1 MIRAKKEFGQNFL
14 KDEAVLS
21 KIIQAIPESVQNV
34 VEIGAGLGD
43 LTRKLL
49 EFYRLKSFEI
59 DEDLYQIL
67 SAKFAQQIA
76 SGELE
81 LVLGDALRIWQQRS
95 LGCGE
100 YFLVANLPYYVAT
113 KMILQ
118 AIDDELC
125 GGFLVMIQ
133 KEVALKFCARAGQS
147 DFSSLSILAD
157 LAGGCELLFDVEPD
171 CFEPAPKVTS
181 SVMRLLK
188 RRNFRGVHFASHP
201 EADINDRDA
210 KMRGKS
216 QSPDDYEK
224 FKSFLRTCFS
234 APRKTLIKNLSARFD
249 RRSVEE
255 IFLNLKIPPTVRA
268 HELNSTFFL
277 EIFKNLKVKD
287 GRKQE

>member
-14 KDEAVLS
+14 KDEAVLN
-21 KIIQAIPESVQNV
+21 KIIQAIPENVQNV

-76 SGELE
+76 GGELE
-81 LVLGDALRIWQQRS
+81 LVLGDALRIWQERG
-95 LGCGE
+95 LERGE

-147 DFSSLSILAD
+147 DFSALSILAD
-157 LAGGCELLFDVEPD
+157 LAGGCELLFDVEPG

-181 SVMRLLK
+181 SVIRLVK
-188 RRNFRGVHFASHP
+188 GKNFKPGAEINADGLGV
-201 EADINDRDA
+201 
-210 KMRGKS
+210 KS
-216 QSPDDYEK
+216 CARFQTLDEYER
-224 FKSFLRTCFS
+224 FKSFLRMCFN

-255 IFLNLKIPPTVRA
+255 IFLDLQIPPAVRA
-268 HELNSTFFL
+268 HELNSTLFL
-277 EIFKNLKVKD
+277 EIFKNLKARD
-287 GRKQE
+287 GRKQK

>member
-21 KIIQAIPESVQNV
+21 KIIQAIPEGVQNV

-81 LVLGDALRIWQQRS
+81 LVLGDALRIWQQG
-95 LGCGE
+95 LECGE

-125 GGFLVMIQ
+125 SGFLVMIQ
-133 KEVALKFCARAGQS
+133 KEVALKFCAKAGQS
-147 DFSSLSILAD
+147 DFSALSILAD
-157 LAGGCELLFDVEPD
+157 LAGGCELLFDVEPG

-181 SVMRLLK
+181 SVIRLVK
-188 RRNFRGVHFASHP
+188 GKNFKPGVEKNAGSL
-201 EADINDRDA
+201 DA
-210 KMRGKS
+210 KSCDRF
-216 QSPDDYEK
+216 QNLDEYEK
-224 FKSFLRTCFS
+224 FKSFLRVSFS
-234 APRKTLIKNLSARFD
+234 APRKTLVKNLSARFD

-255 IFLNLKIPPTVRA
+255 IFLNLKIPPAVRA

-277 EIFKNLKVKD
+277 EIFKNLNVKD

>member
-14 KDEAVLS
+14 KDEAVLN
-21 KIIQAIPESVQNV
+21 KIIQAIPENVQNV

-81 LVLGDALRIWQQRS
+81 LVLGDALRIWQERG
-95 LGCGE
+95 LERGE

-125 GGFLVMIQ
+125 SGFLVMIQ
-133 KEVALKFCARAGQS
+133 KEVALKFCAKAGQS
-147 DFSSLSILAD
+147 DFSALSILAD
-157 LAGGCELLFDVEPD
+157 LAGGCELLFNVEPD

-188 RRNFRGVHFASHP
+188 RRNFRGVHFALHP
-201 EADINDRDA
+201 EAGINDRDA
-210 KMRGKS
+210 KMRGKP
-216 QSPDDYEK
+216 QSPDEYER
-224 FKSFLRTCFS
+224 FKSFLRVSFS
-234 APRKTLIKNLSARFD
+234 APRKTLIKNLSAKFD
-249 RRSVEE
+249 RGLAEE

-268 HELNSTFFL
+268 HELNSTLFL

-287 GRKQE
+287 GRKQK

>member
-21 KIIQAIPESVQNV
+21 RIIQAIPENVQNV

-81 LVLGDALRIWQQRS
+81 LVLGDALRIWQQRG
-95 LGCGE
+95 LERGE

-133 KEVALKFCARAGQS
+133 K
-147 DFSSLSILAD
+147 
-157 LAGGCELLFDVEPD
+157 
-171 CFEPAPKVTS
+171 
-181 SVMRLLK
+181 
-188 RRNFRGVHFASHP
+188 
-201 EADINDRDA
+201 
-210 KMRGKS
+210 
-216 QSPDDYEK
+216 
-224 FKSFLRTCFS
+224 
-234 APRKTLIKNLSARFD
+234 
-249 RRSVEE
+249 
-255 IFLNLKIPPTVRA
+255 
-268 HELNSTFFL
+268 
-277 EIFKNLKVKD
+277 
-287 GRKQE
+287 

>member
-14 KDEAVLS
+14 KDEAVLN
-21 KIIQAIPESVQNV
+21 KIIQAIPDNVQNV

-81 LVLGDALRIWQQRS
+81 LVLGDTLRIWQERG
-95 LGCGE
+95 LERGE

-113 KMILQ
+113 KMILR

-133 KEVALKFCARAGQS
+133 NEVALKFCARAGQS
-147 DFSSLSILAD
+147 DFSALSVLAD
-157 LAGGCELLFDVEPD
+157 LAGGCELLFDVEPG

-181 SVMRLLK
+181 SVIRLVK
-188 RRNFRGVHFASHP
+188 GKNFKPGTEINADGLGV
-201 EADINDRDA
+201 
-210 KMRGKS
+210 KS
-216 QSPDDYEK
+216 CAQLQNLDEYEK
-224 FKSFLRTCFS
+224 FKSFLRVSFS

-255 IFLNLKIPPTVRA
+255 IFLDLQIPPTARA
-268 HELNSTFFL
+268 HELNSTLFL
-277 EIFKNLKVKD
+277 EIFKNLKAKD
-287 GRKQE
+287 GRKQK

>member
-21 KIIQAIPESVQNV
+21 KIIQAIPENVQNV

-67 SAKFAQQIA
+67 SAKLAQQIA

-81 LVLGDALRIWQQRS
+81 LVLGDALRIWQQRG
-95 LGCGE
+95 LERGE

-125 GGFLVMIQ
+125 SGFLVMIQ

-147 DFSSLSILAD
+147 DFSALSILAD
-157 LAGGCELLFDVEPD
+157 LAGGCELLFDVEPG

-181 SVMRLLK
+181 SVIRLVK
-188 RRNFRGVHFASHP
+188 GKNFKPGLEINADSLGV
-201 EADINDRDA
+201 
-210 KMRGKS
+210 KS
-216 QSPDDYEK
+216 CAQLQNLDEYEK
-224 FKSFLRTCFS
+224 FKSFLRVSFS
-234 APRKTLIKNLSARFD
+234 APRKTLIKNLSAKFD
-249 RRSVEE
+249 RGLAEE
-255 IFLNLKIPPTVRA
+255 IFLNLKIPPAVRA
-268 HELNSTFFL
+268 HELNSTLFL

-287 GRKQE
+287 GRKQK

>member
-21 KIIQAIPESVQNV
+21 KIIQAIPENVQNI

-81 LVLGDALRIWQQRS
+81 LVLGDALRIWQQRG
-95 LGCGE
+95 LERGE

-133 KEVALKFCARAGQS
+133 KEVALKFCAKAGQS
-147 DFSSLSILAD
+147 DFSALSILAD
-157 LAGGCELLFDVEPD
+157 LAGGCELLFDVEPG

-181 SVMRLLK
+181 SVIRLVK
-188 RRNFRGVHFASHP
+188 GKNFKPGV
-201 EADINDRDA
+201 EINADDLGVTSCAQLQTLDE
-210 KMRGKS
+210 
-216 QSPDDYEK
+216 YEK
-224 FKSFLRTCFS
+224 FKSFLRVSFS
-234 APRKTLIKNLSARFD
+234 APRKMLIKNLSAKFD
-249 RRSVEE
+249 RGLAEE

-268 HELNSTFFL
+268 HELNSTLFL
-277 EIFKNLKVKD
+277 EIFKNLKAKD
-287 GRKQE
+287 GRKQK

>member
-21 KIIQAIPESVQNV
+21 KIIQAIPENVQNI

-81 LVLGDALRIWQQRS
+81 LVLGDALRIWQQG
-95 LGCGE
+95 LECGE

-125 GGFLVMIQ
+125 SGFLVMIQ
-133 KEVALKFCARAGQS
+133 KEVALKFCAKAGQS
-147 DFSSLSILAD
+147 DFSALSILAD
-157 LAGGCELLFDVEPD
+157 LAGGCELLFDVEPG

-181 SVMRLLK
+181 SVIRLVK
-188 RRNFRGVHFASHP
+188 GKNFKPGVEKNAGSL
-201 EADINDRDA
+201 DA
-210 KMRGKS
+210 KSCDRF
-216 QSPDDYEK
+216 QNLDEYEK
-224 FKSFLRTCFS
+224 FKSFLRVSFS
-234 APRKTLIKNLSARFD
+234 APRKTLVKNLSARFD

-255 IFLNLKIPPTVRA
+255 IFLNLKIPPAVRA

>member
-21 KIIQAIPESVQNV
+21 KIIQAIPEGVQNV

-81 LVLGDALRIWQQRS
+81 LVLGDALRIWQQG
-95 LGCGE
+95 LECGE

-125 GGFLVMIQ
+125 SGFLVMIQ
-133 KEVALKFCARAGQS
+133 KEVALKFCAKAGQS
-147 DFSSLSILAD
+147 DFSALSILAD
-157 LAGGCELLFDVEPD
+157 LAGGCELLFDVEPG

-181 SVMRLLK
+181 SVIRLVK
-188 RRNFRGVHFASHP
+188 GKNFKPGVEKNAGSL
-201 EADINDRDA
+201 DA
-210 KMRGKS
+210 KSCDRF
-216 QSPDDYEK
+216 QNLDEYEK
-224 FKSFLRTCFS
+224 FKSFLRVSFS
-234 APRKTLIKNLSARFD
+234 APRKTLVKNLSARFD

-255 IFLNLKIPPTVRA
+255 IFLNLKIPPAVRA

>member
-21 KIIQAIPESVQNV
+21 KIIQAIPEGVQNV

-81 LVLGDALRIWQQRS
+81 LVLGDALRIWQQG
-95 LGCGE
+95 LECGE
-100 YFLVANLPYYVAT
+100 YFLVAHLPYYVAT

-125 GGFLVMIQ
+125 SGFLVMIQ
-133 KEVALKFCARAGQS
+133 KEVALKFCAKAGQS
-147 DFSSLSILAD
+147 DFSALSILAD
-157 LAGGCELLFDVEPD
+157 LAGGCELLFDVEPG

-181 SVMRLLK
+181 SVIRLVK
-188 RRNFRGVHFASHP
+188 GKNFKPGVEKNAGSL
-201 EADINDRDA
+201 DA
-210 KMRGKS
+210 KSCDRF
-216 QSPDDYEK
+216 QNLDEYEK
-224 FKSFLRTCFS
+224 FKSFLRVSFS
-234 APRKTLIKNLSARFD
+234 APRKTLVKNLSARFD

-255 IFLNLKIPPTVRA
+255 IFLNLKIPPAVRA

>member
-14 KDEAVLS
+14 KDETVLS

-81 LVLGDALRIWQQRS
+81 LVLGDALRIWQERG
-95 LGCGE
+95 LERGE

-147 DFSSLSILAD
+147 DFSALSILAD
-157 LAGGCELLFDVEPD
+157 LAGGCELLFDVEPG
-171 CFEPAPKVTS
+171 CFEPVPKVTS
-181 SVMRLLK
+181 SVIRLVK
-188 RRNFRGVHFASHP
+188 GKNFKPGVKIN
-201 EADINDRDA
+201 ADSL
-210 KMRGKS
+210 GVKS
-216 QSPDDYEK
+216 CARFQNLDEYEK
-224 FKSFLRTCFS
+224 FKSFLRVSFS
-234 APRKTLIKNLSARFD
+234 APRKMLIKNLSAKFD
-249 RRSVEE
+249 RGLAKE

-268 HELNSTFFL
+268 HELNSTLFL
-277 EIFKNLKVKD
+277 EIFKNLKAKD
-287 GRKQE
+287 GRKQK

>member
-14 KDEAVLS
+14 KDEAVLN
-21 KIIQAIPESVQNV
+21 KIIQAIPENVQNV

-76 SGELE
+76 GGELE
-81 LVLGDALRIWQQRS
+81 LVLGDALRIWQERG
-95 LGCGE
+95 LERGE

-133 KEVALKFCARAGQS
+133 KEVALKFCAKAGQS
-147 DFSSLSILAD
+147 DFSALSILAD
-157 LAGGCELLFDVEPD
+157 LAGGCELLFDVEPG

-181 SVMRLLK
+181 SVIRLVK
-188 RRNFRGVHFASHP
+188 GKNFKPGVEINADGLGVKSCAHFQNLD
-201 EADINDRDA
+201 E
-210 KMRGKS
+210 
-216 QSPDDYEK
+216 YEK
-224 FKSFLRTCFS
+224 FKSFLRVSFS
-234 APRKTLIKNLSARFD
+234 APRKTLIKNLSAKFD
-249 RRSVEE
+249 RGLAEE
-255 IFLNLKIPPTVRA
+255 IFLNLKIPPTIRA
-268 HELNSTFFL
+268 HELNSTLFL

-287 GRKQE
+287 GRKQK

>member
-14 KDEAVLS
+14 KDEAILS

-49 EFYRLKSFEI
+49 EFHRLKSFEI

-76 SGELE
+76 NGEFE
-81 LVLGDALRIWQQRS
+81 LVLGDALWIWQQQG

-125 GGFLVMIQ
+125 SGFLVMIQ
-133 KEVALKFCARAGQS
+133 KEVALKFCARVGQS
-147 DFSSLSILAD
+147 DFSALSILAD
-157 LAGGCELLFDVEPD
+157 LAGGCELLFDVEPG
-171 CFEPAPKVTS
+171 FEPAPKVTS
-181 SVMRLLK
+181 SVIRLVK
-188 RRNFRGVHFASHP
+188 GKNFKPGAEESAESLGV
-201 EADINDRDA
+201 
-210 KMRGKS
+210 KS
-216 QSPDDYEK
+216 CAQLQSLDEYEK
-224 FKSFLRTCFS
+224 FKSFLRVSFS
-234 APRKTLIKNLSARFD
+234 APRKTLIKNLSAKFD
-249 RRSVEE
+249 RGLAEE
-255 IFLNLKIPPTVRA
+255 IFLNLKIPLTVRA
-268 HELNSTFFL
+268 HELNSTLFL
-277 EIFKNLKVKD
+277 EIFKSLKVKD
-287 GRKQE
+287 GKKQK

>member
-21 KIIQAIPESVQNV
+21 KIIQAIPEGVQNV

-81 LVLGDALRIWQQRS
+81 LVLGDALRIWQQG
-95 LGCGE
+95 LECGE

-125 GGFLVMIQ
+125 SGFLVMIQ
-133 KEVALKFCARAGQS
+133 KEVALKFCAKAGQS
-147 DFSSLSILAD
+147 DFSALSILAD
-157 LAGGCELLFDVEPD
+157 LAGGCELLFDVGPS

-181 SVMRLLK
+181 SVIRLVK
-188 RRNFRGVHFASHP
+188 GKNFKPGVEKNAGSL
-201 EADINDRDA
+201 DA
-210 KMRGKS
+210 KSCDRF
-216 QSPDDYEK
+216 QNLDEYEK
-224 FKSFLRTCFS
+224 FKSFLRVSFS
-234 APRKTLIKNLSARFD
+234 APRKTLVKNLSARFD

-255 IFLNLKIPPTVRA
+255 IFLNLKIPPAVRA

>member
-21 KIIQAIPESVQNV
+21 KIIQAIPENVQNV

-81 LVLGDALRIWQQRS
+81 LVLGDALRIWQQG
-95 LGCGE
+95 LECGE

-125 GGFLVMIQ
+125 SGFLVMIQ
-133 KEVALKFCARAGQS
+133 KEVALKFCAKAGQS
-147 DFSSLSILAD
+147 DFSALSILAD
-157 LAGGCELLFDVEPD
+157 LAGGCELLFDVEPG

-181 SVMRLLK
+181 SVIRLVK
-188 RRNFRGVHFASHP
+188 GKNFKPGVEKNAGSL
-201 EADINDRDA
+201 DA
-210 KMRGKS
+210 KSCDRF
-216 QSPDDYEK
+216 QNLDEYEK
-224 FKSFLRTCFS
+224 FKSFLRVSFS
-234 APRKTLIKNLSARFD
+234 APRKTLVKNLSARFD

-268 HELNSTFFL
+268 HELNSTLFL

-287 GRKQE
+287 GRKQK

>member
-14 KDEAVLS
+14 KDEAVLN
-21 KIIQAIPESVQNV
+21 KIIQAIPENMQNV

-81 LVLGDALRIWQQRS
+81 LVLGDALRIWQQG
-95 LGCGE
+95 LECGE

-125 GGFLVMIQ
+125 SGFLVMIQ
-133 KEVALKFCARAGQS
+133 KEVALKFCAKAGQS
-147 DFSSLSILAD
+147 DFSALSILAD
-157 LAGGCELLFDVEPD
+157 LAGGCELLFDVEPG

-181 SVMRLLK
+181 SVIRLVK
-188 RRNFRGVHFASHP
+188 GKNFKPGVEKNAGSL
-201 EADINDRDA
+201 DA
-210 KMRGKS
+210 KSCDRF
-216 QSPDDYEK
+216 QNLDEYEK
-224 FKSFLRTCFS
+224 FKSFLRVSFS
-234 APRKTLIKNLSARFD
+234 APRKTLVKNLSARFD

-255 IFLNLKIPPTVRA
+255 IFLNLKIPPAVRA
-268 HELNSTFFL
+268 HELNSTLFL
-277 EIFKNLKVKD
+277 EIFRNLKAKD
-287 GRKQE
+287 GRKQK

>member
-81 LVLGDALRIWQQRS
+81 LVLGDALRIWQERG
-95 LGCGE
+95 LERGE

-125 GGFLVMIQ
+125 SGFLVMIQ
-133 KEVALKFCARAGQS
+133 KEVALKFCAKAGQS
-147 DFSSLSILAD
+147 DFSALSILAD
-157 LAGGCELLFDVEPD
+157 LVGGCELLFDVEPS

-181 SVMRLLK
+181 SVVRLLK

-201 EADINDRDA
+201 EADIKNRDA
-210 KMRGKS
+210 KMRGKP
-216 QSPDDYEK
+216 QGPDEYER

-234 APRKTLIKNLSARFD
+234 APRKTLVKNLSARFD
-249 RRSVEE
+249 RRFVEE
-255 IFLNLKIPPTVRA
+255 IFLNLKIPPAVRA

-287 GRKQE
+287 GRKQK

>member
-81 LVLGDALRIWQQRS
+81 LVLGDALRIWQQG
-95 LGCGE
+95 LECGE

-125 GGFLVMIQ
+125 SGFLVMIQ
-133 KEVALKFCARAGQS
+133 KEVALKFCAKAGQS
-147 DFSSLSILAD
+147 DFSALSILAD
-157 LAGGCELLFDVEPD
+157 LAGGCELLFDVEPG

-181 SVMRLLK
+181 SVIRLVK
-188 RRNFRGVHFASHP
+188 GKNFKPGV
-201 EADINDRDA
+201 EINADDLGVTSCAQLQTLDE
-210 KMRGKS
+210 
-216 QSPDDYEK
+216 YEK
-224 FKSFLRTCFS
+224 FKSFLRVSFS
-234 APRKTLIKNLSARFD
+234 APRKTLVKNLSARFD

-255 IFLNLKIPPTVRA
+255 IFLNLKIPPAVRA
-268 HELNSTFFL
+268 HELNSTLFL
-277 EIFKNLKVKD
+277 EIFKNLKAKD
-287 GRKQE
+287 GRKQK

>member
-21 KIIQAIPESVQNV
+21 KIIQAIPENVQNV

-67 SAKFAQQIA
+67 SAKFAQRIA
-76 SGELE
+76 SGKLE
-81 LVLGDALRIWQQRS
+81 LVLGDALRIWQERG
-95 LGCGE
+95 LERGE

-147 DFSSLSILAD
+147 DFSALSILAD
-157 LAGGCELLFDVEPD
+157 LAGGCELLFDVEPG

-181 SVMRLLK
+181 SVIRLVK
-188 RRNFRGVHFASHP
+188 GKNFKPGAEINADGLGV
-201 EADINDRDA
+201 
-210 KMRGKS
+210 KS
-216 QSPDDYEK
+216 CARFQTLDEYER
-224 FKSFLRTCFS
+224 FKSFLRMCFN

-255 IFLNLKIPPTVRA
+255 IFLDLQIPPAVRA
-268 HELNSTFFL
+268 HELNSTLFL
-277 EIFKNLKVKD
+277 EIFKNLKARD
-287 GRKQE
+287 GRKQK

>member
-81 LVLGDALRIWQQRS
+81 LVLGDALRIWQQRG
-95 LGCGE
+95 LERGE

-125 GGFLVMIQ
+125 SGFLVMIQ
-133 KEVALKFCARAGQS
+133 KEVALKFCAKAGQS
-147 DFSSLSILAD
+147 DFGALSILAD
-157 LAGGCELLFDVEPD
+157 LVGGCELLFDVEPG

-181 SVMRLLK
+181 SVIRLVK
-188 RRNFRGVHFASHP
+188 GKNFKPGVERNAESLG
-201 EADINDRDA
+201 A
-210 KMRGKS
+210 KSCARL
-216 QSPDDYEK
+216 QNLDEYER

-234 APRKTLIKNLSARFD
+234 APRKTLVKNLSARFD

-255 IFLNLKIPPTVRA
+255 IFLDLQIPPAVRA

>member
-76 SGELE
+76 SGELK
-81 LVLGDALRIWQQRS
+81 LVLGDALRIWQQRG
-95 LGCGE
+95 LERGE

-125 GGFLVMIQ
+125 SGFLVMIQ
-133 KEVALKFCARAGQS
+133 KEVALKFCASRSRGRLRA
-147 DFSSLSILAD
+147 SI
-157 LAGGCELLFDVEPD
+157 
-171 CFEPAPKVTS
+171 
-181 SVMRLLK
+181 
-188 RRNFRGVHFASHP
+188 RR
-201 EADINDRDA
+201 
-210 KMRGKS
+210 
-216 QSPDDYEK
+216 
-224 FKSFLRTCFS
+224 
-234 APRKTLIKNLSARFD
+234 
-249 RRSVEE
+249 
-255 IFLNLKIPPTVRA
+255 
-268 HELNSTFFL
+268 
-277 EIFKNLKVKD
+277 
-287 GRKQE
+287 

>member
-14 KDEAVLS
+14 KDEAVLN
-21 KIIQAIPESVQNV
+21 KIIQAIPENMQNV

-81 LVLGDALRIWQQRS
+81 LVLGDALRIWQQG
-95 LGCGE
+95 LECGE

-125 GGFLVMIQ
+125 SGFLVMIQ
-133 KEVALKFCARAGQS
+133 KEVALKFCAKAGQG
-147 DFSSLSILAD
+147 DFSALSILAD
-157 LAGGCELLFDVEPD
+157 LAGGCELLFDVEPG

-181 SVMRLLK
+181 SVIRLVK
-188 RRNFRGVHFASHP
+188 GKNFKPGVEKNAGSL
-201 EADINDRDA
+201 DA
-210 KMRGKS
+210 KSCDRF
-216 QSPDDYEK
+216 QNLDEYEK
-224 FKSFLRTCFS
+224 FKSFLRVSFS
-234 APRKTLIKNLSARFD
+234 APRKTLVKNLSARFD

-255 IFLNLKIPPTVRA
+255 IFLNLKIPPAVRA
-268 HELNSTFFL
+268 HELNSTLFL
-277 EIFKNLKVKD
+277 EIFRNLKAKD
-287 GRKQE
+287 GRKQK

>member
-21 KIIQAIPESVQNV
+21 KIIQAIPENVQNV

-81 LVLGDALRIWQQRS
+81 LVLGDALRIWQQG
-95 LGCGE
+95 LECGE

-125 GGFLVMIQ
+125 SGFLVMIQ
-133 KEVALKFCARAGQS
+133 KEVALKFCAKAGQS
-147 DFSSLSILAD
+147 DFSALSILAD
-157 LAGGCELLFDVEPD
+157 LAGGCELLFDVEPG

-181 SVMRLLK
+181 SVIRLVK
-188 RRNFRGVHFASHP
+188 GKNFKPGVEKNAGSL
-201 EADINDRDA
+201 DA
-210 KMRGKS
+210 KSCDRF
-216 QSPDDYEK
+216 QNLDEYEK
-224 FKSFLRTCFS
+224 FKSFLRVSFS
-234 APRKTLIKNLSARFD
+234 APRKTLVKNLSARFD

-268 HELNSTFFL
+268 HELNSTLFL

>member
-14 KDEAVLS
+14 KDEAVLN
-21 KIIQAIPESVQNV
+21 KIIQAIPENVQNV

-81 LVLGDALRIWQQRS
+81 LVLGDALWIWQQG
-95 LGCGE
+95 LECGE

-147 DFSSLSILAD
+147 DFSALSILAD
-157 LAGGCELLFDVEPD
+157 LAGGCELLFDVEPG

-181 SVMRLLK
+181 SVIRLVK
-188 RRNFRGVHFASHP
+188 GKNFKPGTEINADDLGV
-201 EADINDRDA
+201 
-210 KMRGKS
+210 KS
-216 QSPDDYEK
+216 CARFQNLDEYEK
-224 FKSFLRTCFS
+224 FKSFLRVSFS
-234 APRKTLIKNLSARFD
+234 APRKTLIKNLSAKFD
-249 RRSVEE
+249 RGLAEE

-268 HELNSTFFL
+268 HELNSTLFL
-277 EIFKNLKVKD
+277 EIFKNLKAKD
-287 GRKQE
+287 GRKQK

>member
-14 KDEAVLS
+14 KDEAILS
-21 KIIQAIPESVQNV
+21 KIIQAIPENVQNV

-81 LVLGDALRIWQQRS
+81 LVLGDALRIWQQRG

-125 GGFLVMIQ
+125 SGFLVMIQ

-147 DFSSLSILAD
+147 DFSALSILAD
-157 LAGGCELLFDVEPD
+157 LAGGCELLFDVEPG

-181 SVMRLLK
+181 SVIRLVK
-188 RRNFRGVHFASHP
+188 GKNFKPGVEESAESLGVKSCAHF
-201 EADINDRDA
+201 
-210 KMRGKS
+210 
-216 QSPDDYEK
+216 QSLDEYEK
-224 FKSFLRTCFS
+224 FKSFLRVSFS
-234 APRKTLIKNLSARFD
+234 APRKTLIKNLSAKFD
-249 RRSVEE
+249 RGLAEE

-268 HELNSTFFL
+268 HELNSTLFL

-287 GRKQE
+287 GRKQK

>member
-1 MIRAKKEFGQNFL
+1 MIKAKKEFGQNFL

-81 LVLGDALRIWQQRS
+81 LVLGDALRIWQERG
-95 LGCGE
+95 LERGE

-118 AIDDELC
+118 AIDDKLC

-147 DFSSLSILAD
+147 DFSALSILAD
-157 LAGGCELLFDVEPD
+157 LAGGCELLFDVEPG

-181 SVMRLLK
+181 SVIRLVK
-188 RRNFRGVHFASHP
+188 GKNFKPSAEESAESFG
-201 EADINDRDA
+201 A
-210 KMRGKS
+210 KSCARF
-216 QSPDDYEK
+216 QNLDEYEK
-224 FKSFLRTCFS
+224 FKGFLRVSFS
-234 APRKTLIKNLSARFD
+234 APRKTLIKNLSVKFD
-249 RRSVEE
+249 RGLAEE
-255 IFLNLKIPPTVRA
+255 IFLNLKIPPAVRA
-268 HELNSTFFL
+268 HELNSTLFL

-287 GRKQE
+287 GRKQK

>member
-21 KIIQAIPESVQNV
+21 RIIQAIPENVQNV

-81 LVLGDALRIWQQRS
+81 LVLGDALRIWQQRG
-95 LGCGE
+95 LERGE

-147 DFSSLSILAD
+147 DFSALSILAD
-157 LAGGCELLFDVEPD
+157 FAGGCELLFDVEPG
-171 CFEPAPKVTS
+171 CFEPAPNVTS
-181 SVMRLLK
+181 SVIRLVK
-188 RRNFRGVHFASHP
+188 GKNFKPGTEINADDLGV
-201 EADINDRDA
+201 
-210 KMRGKS
+210 KS
-216 QSPDDYEK
+216 CARFQNLDEYEK
-224 FKSFLRTCFS
+224 FKSFLRVSFS
-234 APRKTLIKNLSARFD
+234 APRKTLIKNLSAKFD
-249 RRSVEE
+249 RGLAEE
-255 IFLNLKIPPTVRA
+255 IFLNLQIPPTVRA
-268 HELNSTFFL
+268 HELNSTLFL
-277 EIFKNLKVKD
+277 
-287 GRKQE
+287 